1 MSLSDPIADMLTRIR
16 NAVRVRRQHVSVR
29 ASKVCAG
36 VASVLKQEGYIE
48 DYKLVEDQ
56 KQGLIRVY
64 LKYGPSGEK
73 AITDIQRASK
83 PGRRVYRGVADLPRP
98 TGGLGVAI
106 VSTSR
111 GVMSDREA
119 RRANLG
125 GEVLCTVM

>member
-16 NAVRVRRQHVSVR
+16 NSVRVRRQHVNVR

-36 VASVLKQEGYIE
+36 VAGVLKQEGYIQ
-48 DYKLVEDQ
+48 DFKLVEDQ
-56 KQGLIRVY
+56 KQGLIRIY
-64 LKYGPSGEK
+64 LKYGPTGEK
-73 AITDIQRASK
+73 AITDIQRASR
-83 PGRRVYRGVADLPRP
+83 PGRRVYCGVAELPRP

-111 GVMSDREA
+111 GVMSDRDA
-119 RRANLG
+119 RKANLG